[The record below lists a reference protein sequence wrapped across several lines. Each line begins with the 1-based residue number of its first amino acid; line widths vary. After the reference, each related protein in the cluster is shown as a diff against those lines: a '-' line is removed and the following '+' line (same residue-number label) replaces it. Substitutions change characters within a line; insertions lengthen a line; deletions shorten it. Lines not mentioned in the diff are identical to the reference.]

1 MPVCSRVNIDVLL
14 ALSLS
19 SSGRPS
25 VQHEEA
31 SRHDVAVGP
40 DGLGRRHHRHRRL
53 QSATGQT
60 HALSYFERKW
70 LRPLP
75 IRDSFVKD
83 PAMHVLSPRRISRW
97 IMAFREKSCPCGK
110 AMAGRKGSNG
120 TAFARREGEIR
131 RDGIGGPLLMDHHD
145 LGAKR
150 VSLFFTTFHSVCPS
164 ARPYMLASLLL

>member
-1 MPVCSRVNIDVLL
+1 M
-14 ALSLS
+14 S

-97 IMAFREKSCPCGK
+97 IMAFREKICPCGK

-120 TAFARREGEIR
+120 TAFARREGEIS
-131 RDGIGGPLLMDHHD
+131 RDGIVGPVLLDRHD

-164 ARPYMLASLLL
+164 VRPYMLASLLL